1 MAHRVHKWLN
11 VPYDSRLA
19 FLRDAA
25 ALQAAVTVIG
35 EYLPTVKDQ
44 RNSKDYTPEL
54 SAGT

>member
-11 VPYDSRLA
+11 VPYDRRLA

-35 EYLPTVKDQ
+35 EYLPTVRDQ
-44 RNSKDYTPEL
+44 RNS
-54 SAGT
+54 